1 MTMENEKYKLN
12 EDKKKI
18 FVDHM
23 MALFR
28 SMRYMMDTIEEHIHS
43 EDEEVEAR
51 AGLLGANLFL
61 CFNEYLEEMKILTQS
76 QAHWKKE

>member
-1 MTMENEKYKLN
+1 MTMENEKFKFKLN
-12 EDKKKI
+12 EDQKTI

-23 MALFR
+23 AALFR

-51 AGLLGANLFL
+51 AALLGTNLVL
-61 CFNEYLEEMKILTQS
+61 CFNDFLEEMKILIKS
-76 QAHWKKE
+76 QAH

>member
-12 EDKKKI
+12 DKQKKI

-28 SMRYMMDTIEEHIHS
+28 SMRYMMDAIEKEIHS

-51 AGLLGANLFL
+51 AALLGTNLVL
-61 CFNEYLEEMKILTQS
+61 CFNDFLEEMKILIKS
-76 QAHWKKE
+76 QAH